1 MRYLLDTHVIIRLFA
16 DEELPTIV
24 NEIIDNPRIIKYVSI
39 VSLWEIVIKQNLN
52 KLKLDYNIE
61 QMLDEIYNSSINVL
75 PIEYRYLKI
84 YSNLP
89 LIHRDPFDRLLIATS
104 IADGITIITS
114 DGDIQK
120 YEVKWMW

>member
-24 NEIIDNPRIIKYVSI
+24 NEIIDNPRVIKFVSI
-39 VSLWEIVIKQNLN
+39 VSLWEIVIKQSLN

-61 QMLDEIYNSSINVL
+61 QMLHEIYNSSINVL
-75 PIEYRYLKI
+75 PIEYRYLEI